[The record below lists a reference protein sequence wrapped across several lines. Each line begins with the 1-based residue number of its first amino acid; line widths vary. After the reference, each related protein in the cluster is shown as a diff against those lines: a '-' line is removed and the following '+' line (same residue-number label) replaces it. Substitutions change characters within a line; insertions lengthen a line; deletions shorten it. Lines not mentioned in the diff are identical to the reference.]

1 MIEESLKSVDTR
13 RLKRQFEGKG
23 EVKGFR
29 FTQIARNDF
38 AVIYEKVY
46 KNYIQT
52 TYEVFEIK
60 VNTRFNSESYPTSKA
75 FGIWAFDV
83 PTMKSAIEKFQE
95 ISKKVKERRNKKAE
109 ETV

>member
-1 MIEESLKSVDTR
+1 MAEESLKSVDTR

-46 KNYIQT
+46 KNHIKT

-60 VNTRFNSESYPTSKA
+60 VNSRFNIESYPTSKA

-83 PTMKSAIEKFQE
+83 PTMQMAVEKFQE
-95 ISKKVKERRNKKAE
+95 ISKNVKERRNP
-109 ETV
+109 TL